1 MEKRGQAIQFNW
13 MFVVIAGAI
22 LLLFFTVFTVK
33 YIGLQQKRTSAE
45 IGRGLDQVFIGS
57 KSITQY
63 KTFNLES
70 EVFGIDFEC
79 DSFIVN
85 DYYTQKSDYVLFG
98 NDVEATGEL
107 IVWSREFKKP
117 FRIDNVVYVLDPKK
131 KIYSDNSSFRNSF
144 PESVDVTINTNEA
157 DIGVFFN
164 GCPRFSGKKICV
176 QNGNIN
182 FDTGEIYV
190 HYDDALLYGATVSDY
205 DNFKCAVDKLEKKW
219 SNLLKLYSKK
229 TGYLSG
235 CNYNSIKEQLYFAS
249 FGNLSDGLSNE
260 AYLVNLNLNLMN
272 TGCEV
277 VF

>member
-33 YIGLQQKRTSAE
+33 YIDLQQKRTSAE
-45 IGRGLDQVFIGS
+45 LGRGLDQVFIGS

-63 KTFNLES
+63 KTFSLES

-98 NDVEATGEL
+98 NDVEATDEL
-107 IVWSREFKKP
+107 IIWSREFKKP
-117 FRIDNVVYVLDPKK
+117 FRIDNIVYILDPKK
-131 KIYSDNSSFRNSF
+131 KIYTNDFGFKNSF
-144 PESVDVTINTNEA
+144 PEGVEFTDQNEA
-157 DIGVFFN
+157 DIGVFFDT
-164 GCPRFSGKKICV
+164 CPNFSGKKICV
-176 QNGNIN
+176 QNGNIK
-182 FDTGEIYV
+182 FDSGETYV

-219 SNLLKLYSKK
+219 SNLLRLYSKK
-229 TGYLSG
+229 TEYLPV
-235 CNYNSIKEQLYFAS
+235 CDYTSIKGQLDSAS
-249 FGNLSDGLSNE
+249 FEDLSDGLSNG
-260 AYLVNLNLNLMN
+260 ADLVNLNSDLMGR
-272 TGCEV
+272 GCEV